1 MSRTV
6 AAAKR
11 VATQFAARLTACDQ
25 HSLPKPSVGLP
36 PRNGIPFDY
45 AAQTR
50 ELMAEASAEGFGEVD
65 FASLYEALQARADA
79 AQ

>member
-1 MSRTV
+1 MAQLKAQPMIDRQYDTLFRLDHMIKDV
-6 AAAKR
+6 DLALELAAAE
-11 VATQFAARLTACDQ
+11 
-25 HSLPKPSVGLP
+25 
-36 PRNGIPFDY
+36 GIPFDY

-79 AQ
+79 AK